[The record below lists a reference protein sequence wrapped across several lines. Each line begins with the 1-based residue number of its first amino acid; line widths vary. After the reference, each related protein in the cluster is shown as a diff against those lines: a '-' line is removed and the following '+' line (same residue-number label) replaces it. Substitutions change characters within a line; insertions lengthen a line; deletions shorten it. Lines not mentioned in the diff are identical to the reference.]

1 VAKAARIEGPVVL
14 ELRIGTDGSVIDA
27 SVVQSIPMLDDAA
40 VEAARHWKYVPTLLN
55 GAPIEVL
62 MTVTIN
68 FVAPPAP

>member
-1 VAKAARIEGPVVL
+1 
-14 ELRIGTDGSVIDA
+14 
-27 SVVQSIPMLDDAA
+27 M
-40 VEAARHWKYVPTLLN
+40 PTLLN